1 MKNSIESI
9 LKDVRNGKP
18 IILVDEYDR
27 ENEGDLVVSL
37 EKVDI
42 KNISFT
48 MLEARGL
55 MCLPMD
61 GEILDRLEL
70 HPMVEVN
77 TDKNQTPFTISVDA
91 RTEVTTGMSA
101 KDRLRTMSVLL
112 DPKSKPD
119 DLTRPGHLFPLR
131 PRKGLLK
138 DRRGHTEGSVQLM
151 ELAGLQKAA
160 MICEI
165 INKDGSMASGDDLE
179 RFSTEHDIKIISI
192 EEIYEAAYN
201 ERL

>member
-1 MKNSIESI
+1 
-9 LKDVRNGKP
+9 
-18 IILVDEYDR
+18 
-27 ENEGDLVVSL
+27 
-37 EKVDI
+37 
-42 KNISFT
+42 
-48 MLEARGL
+48 
-55 MCLPMD
+55 
-61 GEILDRLEL
+61 
-70 HPMVEVN
+70 
-77 TDKNQTPFTISVDA
+77 
-91 RTEVTTGMSA
+91 
-101 KDRLRTMSVLL
+101 MSVLL

>member
-9 LKDVRNGKP
+9 LEDVRNGKP

-77 TDKNQTPFTISVDA
+77 TDKNQTPFTVSVDA

>member
-77 TDKNQTPFTISVDA
+77 TDKNQTPFTVSVDA